1 MASPETFEHL
11 GIVCDV
17 TGNLV
22 KVKVM
27 PEEACGNCR
36 AKGSCSLNESGERTI
51 EAYCRNEDTYSA
63 GEKVR
68 VKIARS
74 LGIKA
79 IILGY
84 LAPFLTTLL
93 VLILLTS
100 GGINEGI
107 AGLLALGSLV
117 PYYSI
122 LSLFRDSLKKEFS
135 FTLEKCNN

>member
-17 TGNLV
+17 SDNLV

-27 PEEACGNCR
+27 PEQACGNCR

-51 EAYCRNEDTYSA
+51 EAYRKNEDTYSA

-68 VKIARS
+68 VKLERS

-79 IILGY
+79 LMLGY
-84 LAPFLTTLL
+84 LIPFLITLL
-93 VLILLTS
+93 VLIFLIA

-107 AGLLALGSLV
+107 AGLLALVSLV
-117 PYYSI
+117 PYYFI
-122 LSLFRDSLKKEFS
+122 LSLFKDSLKKEFS
-135 FTLEKCNN
+135 FRLEKCNN